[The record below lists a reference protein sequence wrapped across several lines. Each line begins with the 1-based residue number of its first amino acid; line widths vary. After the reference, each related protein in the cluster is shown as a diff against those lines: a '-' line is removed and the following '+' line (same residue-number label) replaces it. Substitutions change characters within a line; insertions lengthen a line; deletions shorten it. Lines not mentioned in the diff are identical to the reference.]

1 MADLFICKCHIL
13 HNLNILIDILPTA
26 DQIVST
32 QAERYLLIYMLVVLI
47 IITTL
52 IVVFFVVFQKRKNQ
66 LLIDKIRQQ
75 QKFNE
80 ELIKTQQEIQEET
93 LKYIGR
99 ELHDN
104 IGQMLVMS
112 TMQMNAA
119 VKVVNDENAKTKVS
133 NAAETLKS
141 TLDEVRAL
149 SKSLNSD
156 VIFNLG
162 FDTAVKHEVE
172 RLNKT
177 GLIQSYVI
185 ITGEKVH
192 FENKKDELI
201 LFRIL
206 QEFSS
211 NTLKYA
217 EAENLNVAVN
227 YLEDKLEITAE
238 DDGIGFDITSAEK
251 GSGLI
256 NMEKRAELINVD
268 FQLESQQDKG
278 TTLNLVY
285 PYRTF

>member
-1 MADLFICKCHIL
+1 MFLLNTNISTHIL
-13 HNLNILIDILPTA
+13 QTGS
-26 DQIVST
+26 QIVSSES
-32 QAERYLLIYMLVVLI
+32 ERNLLIYMLGVLVI
-47 IITTL
+47 IVSL
-52 IVVFFVVFQKRKNQ
+52 IVLFFIIFQKRKNK
-66 LLIDKIRQQ
+66 LIQEKFEQ
-75 QKFNE
+75 QKEFDE

-93 LKYIGR
+93 LKHVGR

-119 VKVVNDENAKTKVS
+119 VKIVNDDNAKIKVS

-162 FDTAVKHEVE
+162 FDATVKNEIE

-177 GLIQSYVI
+177 GLIQSSVT
-185 ITGEKVH
+185 ITGEKVN

-211 NTLKYA
+211 NTFKYA
-217 EAENLNVAVN
+217 EAKNLNVAVK
-227 YLEDKLEITAE
+227 YHKDRLELSVADN
-238 DDGIGFDITSAEK
+238 GIGFDINSAEK

-256 NMEKRAELINVD
+256 NMGKRAELINAD
-268 FQLESQQDKG
+268 FQLESQPEKG

-285 PYRTF
+285 PYRML

>member
-1 MADLFICKCHIL
+1 MGQGGLEKESLDLT
-13 HNLNILIDILPTA
+13 ILIY
-26 DQIVST
+26 S
-32 QAERYLLIYMLVVLI
+32 
-47 IITTL
+47 
-52 IVVFFVVFQKRKNQ
+52 IVVILVITMTIIVFFIVFLKRKNQ
-66 LLIDKIRQQ
+66 LLFDKVKQ
-75 QKFNE
+75 QKKFDD
-80 ELIKTQQEIQEET
+80 ELIKTQREIQEET
-93 LKYIGR
+93 LKHIGR

-119 VKVVNDENAKTKVS
+119 VKVVSENAKTKVE

-162 FDTAVKHEVE
+162 FDKTVE
-172 RLNKT
+172 NEIQRINKT
-177 GLIQSYVI
+177 GLIASSLKI
-185 ITGEKVH
+185 SGKKVN

-206 QEFSS
+206 QEFFS

-217 EAENLNVAVN
+217 EAENLNVVIN
-227 YLEDKLEITAE
+227 YFEEKLEVSAE
-238 DDGIGFDITSAEK
+238 DDGVGFDIASAEK

-256 NMEKRAELINVD
+256 NMEKRAELINAE
-268 FQLESQQDKG
+268 FQLESLPEKG
-278 TTLNLVY
+278 TRLKLVY
-285 PYRTF
+285 PYRTL

>member
-1 MADLFICKCHIL
+1 
-13 HNLNILIDILPTA
+13 
-26 DQIVST
+26 
-32 QAERYLLIYMLVVLI
+32 MLVVLI

-211 NTLKYA
+211 NTFKYA
-217 EAENLNVAVN
+217 EAKNLNVAVK
-227 YLEDKLEITAE
+227 YHKDRLELSVADN
-238 DDGIGFDITSAEK
+238 GIGFDINSAEK

-256 NMEKRAELINVD
+256 NMGKRAELINAD
-268 FQLESQQDKG
+268 FQLESQPEKG

-285 PYRTF
+285 PYRML

>member
-1 MADLFICKCHIL
+1 MLHLWFLLRITQSQGVSKEQIALIIYVIVALLLFSLLFIMFF
-13 HNLNILIDILPTA
+13 
-26 DQIVST
+26 ST
-32 QAERYLLIYMLVVLI
+32 
-47 IITTL
+47 
-52 IVVFFVVFQKRKNQ
+52 FQKRQNQ
-66 LLIDKIRQQ
+66 LLLDKVNQQ
-75 QKFNE
+75 QKFDE
-80 ELIKTQQEIQEET
+80 ELIITQQEIQEET
-93 LKYIGR
+93 LKHVGR

-104 IGQMLVMS
+104 VGQMLVLA

-119 VKVVNDENAKTKVS
+119 VKIVNDDNARVKVT

-162 FDTAVKHEVE
+162 FDATVE
-172 RLNKT
+172 SELQRLNKT
-177 GLIQSYVI
+177 GLIESNVTI
-185 ITGEKVH
+185 SGEKVN

-217 EAENLNVAVN
+217 EAEHLEVTLN
-227 YLEDKLEITAE
+227 YLADKLEIIVK
-238 DDGIGFDITSAEK
+238 DDGVGFDIAVAQK

-256 NMEKRAELINVD
+256 NMEKRAELINAD
-268 FQLESQQDKG
+268 FQLESQLEKG
-278 TTLNLVY
+278 TTLNLIY
-285 PYRTF
+285 PYRIL

>member
-1 MADLFICKCHIL
+1 MVQTREKL
-13 HNLNILIDILPTA
+13 
-26 DQIVST
+26 VST
-32 QAERYLLIYMLVVLI
+32 EAERYLLLYMISVLL

-52 IVVFFVVFQKRKNQ
+52 VIVFFIIFQKRKNKI
-66 LLIDKIRQQ
+66 LIEKLKQK
-75 QKFNE
+75 QKFEE
-80 ELIKTQQEIQEET
+80 ELSKTQQEIQEET
-93 LKYIGR
+93 LRHVGR

-104 IGQMLVMS
+104 IGQMLILS

-119 VKVVNDENAKTKVS
+119 AKVVSDEVKTKVD

-141 TLDEVRAL
+141 TLYEVRAL

-162 FDTAVKHEVE
+162 FDTSVKNEVA

-177 GLIQSYVI
+177 GLIQSHLN
-185 ITGEKVH
+185 ITGEKVN

-217 EAENLNVAVN
+217 EAENLKITLN
-227 YLEDKLEITAE
+227 YLNDKLNIEII
-238 DDGIGFDITSAEK
+238 DDGNGFDKATAEK

-256 NMEKRAELINVD
+256 NMEKRAELINAS
-268 FQLESQQDKG
+268 FNLESVANQG
-278 TTLNLVY
+278 TKLTIIY
-285 PYRTF
+285 PYRAV

>member
-1 MADLFICKCHIL
+1 ML
-13 HNLNILIDILPTA
+13 HLWFLLCTPQSQGVSKE
-26 DQIVST
+26 QI
-32 QAERYLLIYMLVVLI
+32 ALI
-47 IITTL
+47 IYV
-52 IVVFFVVFQKRKNQ
+52 IVALLLFSVLFVLFFSTFQKRKNQ
-66 LLIDKIRQQ
+66 LLLDKVKQ
-75 QKFNE
+75 QKEFDE
-80 ELIKTQQEIQEET
+80 ELVKTQQEIQEET
-93 LKYIGR
+93 LKHIGR

-112 TMQMNAA
+112 TMQMNVA
-119 VKVVNDENAKTKVS
+119 VKIVNEEAKTKVT

-162 FDTAVKHEVE
+162 FDATVKNEIQ

-177 GLIQSYVI
+177 GLIQSSLT
-185 ITGEKVH
+185 ITGEKVN

-201 LFRIL
+201 IFRML

-217 EAENLNVAVN
+217 EAENLKVALN
-227 YLEDKLEITAE
+227 YREDQLEITAE
-238 DDGIGFDITSAEK
+238 DDGIGFDIISAEK

-256 NMEKRAELINVD
+256 NMEKRAELINAD
-268 FQLESQQDKG
+268 FQLESQLEKG
-278 TTLNLVY
+278 TTLNLIY
-285 PYRTF
+285 PYRTV

>member
-1 MADLFICKCHIL
+1 MFHLWFLLCTPQAQGVSKEQIALIIYVIVALLLFSLLFIL
-13 HNLNILIDILPTA
+13 FF
-26 DQIVST
+26 ST
-32 QAERYLLIYMLVVLI
+32 
-47 IITTL
+47 
-52 IVVFFVVFQKRKNQ
+52 FQKRKNQ
-66 LLIDKIRQQ
+66 LLLDKVKQ
-75 QKFNE
+75 QKEFDE

-93 LKYIGR
+93 LKHIGR

-119 VKVVNDENAKTKVS
+119 VKIVNEEAKTKVN

-162 FDTAVKHEVE
+162 FDTTVKNEIE

-177 GLIQSYVI
+177 GLIQSRLT
-185 ITGEKVH
+185 ITGEKVN
-192 FENKKDELI
+192 FENKKDEII

-217 EAENLNVAVN
+217 EAENLNIALN
-227 YLEDKLEITAE
+227 YLEDKLSIEVN
-238 DDGIGFDITSAEK
+238 DNGNGFDKNSAEK

-256 NMEKRAELINVD
+256 NMEKRAELINAS
-268 FQLESQQDKG
+268 FNLESEANKG
-278 TTLNLVY
+278 TKLTIIY

>member
-1 MADLFICKCHIL
+1 MFF
-13 HNLNILIDILPTA
+13 
-26 DQIVST
+26 
-32 QAERYLLIYMLVVLI
+32 
-47 IITTL
+47 TT
-52 IVVFFVVFQKRKNQ
+52 FQRRKNQ
-66 LLIDKIRQQ
+66 LILDKINQ
-75 QKFNE
+75 QKVFDD

-93 LKYIGR
+93 LKHIGR
-99 ELHDN
+99 EL
-104 IGQMLVMS
+104 QMLVMS

-119 VKVVNDENAKTKVS
+119 VKIVNEEAKTKVT

-162 FDTAVKHEVE
+162 FDATVKNEIE

-177 GLIQSYVI
+177 GLIQSSLT
-185 ITGEKVH
+185 ITGEKVN

-217 EAENLNVAVN
+217 EAENLKVN
-227 YLEDKLEITAE
+227 INYREDNLEITAE
-238 DDGIGFDITSAEK
+238 DDGKGFDMLTAEK

-256 NMEKRAELINVD
+256 NMEKRAELINAKLK
-268 FQLESQQDKG
+268 LESQPEKG
-278 TTLNLVY
+278 TILNLVY
-285 PYRTF
+285 PYRAL

>member
-1 MADLFICKCHIL
+1 MFLLNTNIRTLIL
-13 HNLNILIDILPTA
+13 QTGN
-26 DQIVST
+26 QIISSES
-32 QAERYLLIYMLVVLI
+32 ERNLLIYMLVVVVIIVSLI
-47 IITTL
+47 IL
-52 IVVFFVVFQKRKNQ
+52 FFIVFQKQKNK
-66 LLIDKIRQQ
+66 LILEKFKQ
-75 QKFNE
+75 QKEFDE

-93 LKYIGR
+93 LKHVGR

-119 VKVVNDENAKTKVS
+119 VKIVNDDNAKIKVS
-133 NAAETLKS
+133 NAAETLKN

-162 FDTAVKHEVE
+162 FDATVKNEIE

-177 GLIQSYVI
+177 GLIQSHVTM
-185 ITGEKVH
+185 TGEKVN

-217 EAENLNVAVN
+217 EAENLNVALN
-227 YLEDKLEITAE
+227 YHKDRLEIRVA
-238 DDGIGFDITSAEK
+238 DDGVGFDINSAEK

-256 NMEKRAELINVD
+256 NMEKRAELIKSD
-268 FQLESQQDKG
+268 FQLESQPKKG
-278 TTLNLVY
+278 TTLNLIY
-285 PYRTF
+285 PYRTI

>member
-1 MADLFICKCHIL
+1 MLRICIFLFTISQEEISSE
-13 HNLNILIDILPTA
+13 LIA
-26 DQIVST
+26 
-32 QAERYLLIYMLVVLI
+32 LISY
-47 IITTL
+47 
-52 IVVFFVVFQKRKNQ
+52 VVFFILALLVVFIVFFTTFQRRKNQ
-66 LLIDKIRQQ
+66 LLLDKINQ
-75 QKFNE
+75 QKEFDE

-93 LKYIGR
+93 LKHVGR

-119 VKVVNDENAKTKVS
+119 VKIVNDDDAKIKVS
-133 NAAETLKS
+133 NAAETLKN

-162 FDTAVKHEVE
+162 FDATVKNEIE

-177 GLIQSYVI
+177 GLIQSHVT
-185 ITGEKVH
+185 ITGEKVN

-206 QEFSS
+206 QEFFS

-217 EAENLNVAVN
+217 AGAENLKCAIN
-227 YLEDKLEITAE
+227 YHKDRLELSVV
-238 DDGIGFDITSAEK
+238 DDGVGFDINSAEK

-256 NMEKRAELINVD
+256 NMEKRAELINAD
-268 FQLESQQDKG
+268 FQLESQPESG
-278 TTLNLVY
+278 TTLHLVY
-285 PYRTF
+285 PYRTI